1 MPDQLGDALLESA
14 PRLLIAGPLHR
25 RQVALHFPILVPI
38 DTLQLELVLL
48 PLAHQLLH
56 PILVRGLR
64 SQLGV
69 ERLVDLALACADRL
83 ALLLEAPLRRV
94 QLAGLIV
101 AQPQRGAHVRG
112 PALPHLCPKLLR
124 LRPVWRRRGARVA
137 RHLCRERGRQDE
149 QENPREVFHHVS
161 VSRDASRA
169 RSCAGL
175 KSSSPTSCDD
185 TGSGAPGC
193 STLRNSSR
201 SCGADM
207 SLRSTVST
215 GAAAPG
221 RAGHTPRAT
230 TPAPATT
237 TRAAPGVVPS
247 AAAISSY
254 SSPCC
259 ARNRNTSRCSRGSC
273 CNPSPSRPSASAAT
287 ARSCGSPSVDR
298 RSSPSGTTRLRLAR
312 RCASFSTLPP
322 IVSSQVRK
330 RHCPRNVAT
339 ARNAR
344 MNVSCTT
351 SSRSASGAPAPARK
365 RANAR
370 A

>member
-1 MPDQLGDALLESA
+1 
-14 PRLLIAGPLHR
+14 HR

-64 SQLGV
+64 GQLGV

-161 VSRDASRA
+161 ISRDASRV

-185 TGSGAPGC
+185 TGSCVPGC
-193 STLRNSSR
+193 STVRSSSR

-215 GAAAPG
+215 GAAAPEG
-221 RAGHTPRAT
+221 VCRTPRVT
-230 TPAPATT
+230 TPAPATMT
-237 TRAAPGVVPS
+237 S
-247 AAAISSY
+247 AAAILSHAGRLHAHA
-254 SSPCC
+254 
-259 ARNRNTSRCSRGSC
+259 ARSGPRGS
-273 CNPSPSRPSASAAT
+273 SRRRVKT
-287 ARSCGSPSVDR
+287 AWTVRS
-298 RSSPSGTTRLRLAR
+298 
-312 RCASFSTLPP
+312 
-322 IVSSQVRK
+322 
-330 RHCPRNVAT
+330 
-339 ARNAR
+339 
-344 MNVSCTT
+344 T
-351 SSRSASGAPAPARK
+351 SSRSAAPAPSR
-365 RANAR
+365 RAASSNVASC
-370 A
+370 AVPSSFIS

>member
-1 MPDQLGDALLESA
+1 MPDQLGDALLEPA

-64 SQLGV
+64 GQLGV
-69 ERLVDLALACADRL
+69 ERLVDLALARADRL

-101 AQPQRGAHVRG
+101 AQPQRGAHVLG
-112 PALPHLCPKLLR
+112 PALPNLRPKLLR
-124 LRPVWRRRGARVA
+124 LRPVWRRRARVA
-137 RHLCRERGRQDE
+137 RHLCCERGRQDE
-149 QENPREVFHHVS
+149 HENPRELFHHVS

-185 TGSGAPGC
+185 TGSGTPAPGC

-207 SLRSTVST
+207 SLTSTSST
-215 GAAAPG
+215 GTASSG

-230 TPAPATT
+230 TPAPTT
-237 TRAAPGVVPS
+237 T
-247 AAAISSY
+247 
-254 SSPCC
+254 
-259 ARNRNTSRCSRGSC
+259 
-273 CNPSPSRPSASAAT
+273 
-287 ARSCGSPSVDR
+287 
-298 RSSPSGTTRLRLAR
+298 
-312 RCASFSTLPP
+312 
-322 IVSSQVRK
+322 
-330 RHCPRNVAT
+330 
-339 ARNAR
+339 
-344 MNVSCTT
+344 
-351 SSRSASGAPAPARK
+351 
-365 RANAR
+365 
-370 A
+370 